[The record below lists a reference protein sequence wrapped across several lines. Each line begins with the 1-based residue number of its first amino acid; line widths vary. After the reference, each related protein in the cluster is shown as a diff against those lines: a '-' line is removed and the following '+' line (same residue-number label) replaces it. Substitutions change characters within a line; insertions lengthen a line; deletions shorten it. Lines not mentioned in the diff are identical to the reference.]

1 MKERINA
8 KVSNIV
14 EYILNKPVETI
25 THEDY
30 SILMDEMRKI
40 QAQGNDKS
48 FNLWI
53 PMLMSIMAMN
63 SPAK

>member
-8 KVSNIV
+8 KVSDIV
-14 EYILNKPVETI
+14 EYILKKPVETV
-25 THEDY
+25 THKDY

-40 QAQGNDKS
+40 QAQENDKS

-53 PMLMSIMAMN
+53 PMLLSIMAMN
-63 SPAK
+63 TPAK